1 MPTLIIEDG
10 TCPEGANCY
19 ASLEQAD
26 AYCVQRGL
34 WPESKNDQA
43 IITSKQAAL
52 IRAADWLNGMDW
64 KGISVDMMRV
74 MAWPRGGVQL
84 SSNFTV
90 QDNVVPPA
98 VIIANVEAAALFYGG
113 EDPFAP
119 MEHGGAVA
127 AYSESVGPL
136 SESKTY
142 KAAAPVETA
151 YRAVTARLRMYLD
164 SVEGEASGCKVIA
177 VGKG

>member
-90 QDNVVPPA
+90 QDNVIPPA
-98 VIIANVEAAALFYGG
+98 VVIANVEAAALFYGG

-142 KAAAPVETA
+142 KATAPAETA
-151 YRAVTARLRMYLD
+151 YRAVTARLRMYLNRI
-164 SVEGEASGCKVIA
+164 EGDASGPRIIT
-177 VGKG
+177 VGRG